1 MRRNSAV
8 KLGVGLALAFV
19 SSLVGCGGG
28 SGGGAEQDLAAAA
41 DESAPQVKKA
51 IAWINPRSG
60 SEMAGSAIF
69 ILEADGRVALQVTL
83 QQTPPGSHAL
93 HIHEIG
99 DCSAD
104 DGSAAGGPW
113 NPSGESHGKWG
124 AAPHHLGDIGNVEV
138 DEKGGGALSL
148 VTDLWTMGGGAEND
162 ILGKSVIVHATLDD
176 FTTQPT
182 GAAGGRI
189 GCGVIQIP
197 Q

>member
-1 MRRNSAV
+1 MRGKWAA
-8 KLGVGLALAFV
+8 KLGACGVLVIV

-28 SGGGAEQDLAAAA
+28 GAGNEQEVAAAA
-41 DESAPQVKKA
+41 DDSGPQVKRA

-60 SEMAGSAIF
+60 SEVGGSAIF
-69 ILEADGRVALQVTL
+69 IREADGRVALQVTL
-83 QQTPPGSHAL
+83 EQAPPGSHAL

-104 DGSAAGGPW
+104 DASSAGGHW
-113 NPSGESHGKWG
+113 NPTGEAHGQWG

-138 DEKGGGALSL
+138 DEKGEGSLSL
-148 VTDLWTMGGGAEND
+148 VTDLWTIGGGADND